1 MDPARLAGTKLFAGL
16 SDEELQ
22 RCAECCEEI
31 EVLTG
36 SRVVNEGDYAYKLLV
51 VLEGRL
57 EVTRQGSHVAEI
69 GPGDFFGE
77 MALPEDG
84 RRNADV
90 VALERS
96 RLAKMMVWDFQDL
109 CAAIPAVAERIE
121 ATIAE
126 RAQQTPSQ

>member
-1 MDPARLAGTKLFAGL
+1 
-16 SDEELQ
+16 
-22 RCAECCEEI
+22 
-31 EVLTG
+31 
-36 SRVVNEGDYAYKLLV
+36 

>member
-16 SDEELQ
+16 TDDELTT
-22 RCAECCEEI
+22 CADRCEEI

-36 SRVVNEGDYAYKLLV
+36 SRVLNEGDFAYKLLV

-57 EVTRQGSHVAEI
+57 EVARHGERVAELL
-69 GPGDFFGE
+69 PGDFFGE

-96 RLAKMMVWDFQDL
+96 RLAKMMVWDFQQL
-109 CAAIPAVAERIE
+109 CQEIPAVATRIE

-126 RAQQTPSQ
+126 RSRRAAG